1 MPQQKSKRILI
12 YFFLFLIIGTFNNK
26 DLNNIN
32 FAKIN
37 EIVVTGLDKK
47 DNLYLIRKLS
57 FLKINNLFF
66 LDERGIKEIL
76 NSNNLVENY
85 SVFKKYPSTLNIKID
100 KAEIL
105 AQVKRENKIF
115 FLGSNGKLISN
126 LDTENDVPFIFG
138 NFENK
143 NFFEL
148 RNAIQETNF
157 DYSKIKNL
165 YFFKSGR
172 WDIET
177 NEGLLIKLPKEN
189 LKKKL
194 KFLIIFL
201 EKDFENKID
210 KIDLR
215 QHNQVIVNGR

>member
-66 LDERGIKEIL
+66 LDERRIEEIL

-85 SVFKKYPSTLNIKID
+85 SVFKKYPSTLNIKIE

-126 LDTENDVPFIFG
+126 LDIENDVPFIFG

-215 QHNQVIVNGR
+215 QYNQVIVNGR

>member
-1 MPQQKSKRILI
+1 MQQRKSKRILI

-66 LDERGIKEIL
+66 LDERRIEEIL

-85 SVFKKYPSTLNIKID
+85 SVFKKYPSTLNIKIE

-215 QHNQVIVNGR
+215 QYNQVIVNGR

>member
-1 MPQQKSKRILI
+1 M
-12 YFFLFLIIGTFNNK
+12 
-26 DLNNIN
+26 
-32 FAKIN
+32 
-37 EIVVTGLDKK
+37 
-47 DNLYLIRKLS
+47 
-57 FLKINNLFF
+57 
-66 LDERGIKEIL
+66 
-76 NSNNLVENY
+76 
-85 SVFKKYPSTLNIKID
+85 
-100 KAEIL
+100 
-105 AQVKRENKIF
+105 
-115 FLGSNGKLISN
+115 ISN
-126 LDTENDVPFIFG
+126 LDIENDVPFIFG

>member
-66 LDERGIKEIL
+66 LDERRIEEIL

-85 SVFKKYPSTLNIKID
+85 SVFKKYPSTLNIKIE

-215 QHNQVIVNGR
+215 QYNQVIVNGR

>member
-47 DNLYLIRKLS
+47 DNLNLIRKLS

-66 LDERGIKEIL
+66 LDERRIEEIL

-85 SVFKKYPSTLNIKID
+85 SVFKKYPSTLNIKIE

-215 QHNQVIVNGR
+215 QYNQVIVNGR

>member
-66 LDERGIKEIL
+66 LDERRIKEIL

-115 FLGSNGKLISN
+115 FFRL
-126 LDTENDVPFIFG
+126 
-138 NFENK
+138 
-143 NFFEL
+143 
-148 RNAIQETNF
+148 
-157 DYSKIKNL
+157 
-165 YFFKSGR
+165 
-172 WDIET
+172 
-177 NEGLLIKLPKEN
+177 
-189 LKKKL
+189 
-194 KFLIIFL
+194 
-201 EKDFENKID
+201 
-210 KIDLR
+210 
-215 QHNQVIVNGR
+215 

>member
-66 LDERGIKEIL
+66 LDERRIKEIL

-215 QHNQVIVNGR
+215 QYNQVIINGR